1 LARLPTQHSRHEE
14 LSQKL
19 YQIKAGY
26 SGELDVDRVLNE
38 VDFPQDIII
47 IKDLTVEILPS
58 FYVQFDTLIF
68 TPKRL
73 ILLEIKKYAGTVLFD
88 EASGKTTKISLNGKI
103 EKFDCIIHQ
112 LDRAAHGLKKWLE
125 KRHINLPI
133 EAILVMA
140 NQRTEIPEMPKE
152 VVLKFIKQLPRYIRT
167 LPDIPDALS
176 PQQLRQVANRLKLSQ
191 VNWQRIPECELHGI
205 DLLDMK
211 RGVLC
216 LNCNA
221 VMKRSRGRTW
231 VCDRCKTPNMGA
243 IEQAVA
249 DWYLLFSK
257 TLTNKQ
263 LRYFLELKSSSAA
276 SVVFSRL
283 QLNRIGKPPNTIY
296 KWDYRTP
303 LNK

>member
-1 LARLPTQHSRHEE
+1 M
-14 LSQKL
+14 

-26 SGELDVDRVLNE
+26 SGELDVDRVLHE
-38 VDFPQDIII
+38 VDFPQDVIV
-47 IKDLTVEILPS
+47 IKDLTVEILPN

-73 ILLEIKKYAGTVLFD
+73 FLLEIKKYAGTVIFD
-88 EASGKTTKISLNGKI
+88 EASGKTTKISPNGEI

-112 LDRAAHGLKKWLE
+112 LDRATHGLKKWLE

-133 EAILVMA
+133 EPILVMA

-152 VVLKFIKQLPRYIRT
+152 VTLKFIKQLPRYIRT
-167 LPDIPDALS
+167 LPDTPDALS
-176 PQQLRQVANRLKLSQ
+176 QQQLSKVANRLKGGR
-191 VNWQRIPECELHGI
+191 VNWQRIPECERQGLA
-205 DLLDMK
+205 LSDMK

-216 LNCNA
+216 LDCNT

-231 VCDRCKTPNMGA
+231 DCDRCNAPNVGA
-243 IEQAVA
+243 VEQAVA

-263 LRYFLELKSSSAA
+263 LRYFLELKSSSAT
-276 SVVFSRL
+276 SMIFSRL
-283 QLNRIGKPPNTIY
+283 RLHRIGKPPNTIY
-296 KWDYRTP
+296 KWDYKMP